1 VTDFE
6 EGKLTAAFGSG
17 WSESTD
23 AMAGGKSTVQS
34 RIVEGG
40 AESAHSLEIAGTIRP
55 GFSFPWAGMIFFPG
69 AQPMAPADLSAAREL
84 VFWAK
89 GDGGPFQIM
98 LFAASRGRAPAQQSF
113 TPGPEWKRFAF
124 PLSVFGLD
132 GKDLTGIFFGGGPA
146 EGEFRFQIDGV
157 GLVPGKQ

>member
-1 VTDFE
+1 
-6 EGKLTAAFGSG
+6 
-17 WSESTD
+17 
-23 AMAGGKSTVQS
+23 
-34 RIVEGG
+34 
-40 AESAHSLEIAGTIRP
+40 
-55 GFSFPWAGMIFFPG
+55 MIFFPG
-69 AQPMAPADLSAAREL
+69 DKPMTPADLSAAREL